1 MNYIYCITNL
11 INNKRYVGKTTQS
24 IEERFKQH
32 CRDSRKGKYKNRPL
46 YDAMNKYGIENF
58 KIECLEKVEDSSI
71 LSEREI
77 YWIHELNSYGSNG
90 YNATEGGDGTIL
102 YDYKEIVD
110 LARLGY
116 TSKQICNKI
125 GCCDSTVYSVLK
137 AHKVKYRQRNTK
149 LIAQYDLAGNYI
161 QTFWGAGEVQK
172 YLNDYGIT
180 DSKKASTSINKCCK
194 GIVKQAYG
202 YIWKYLP
209 EPK

>member
-46 YDAMNKYGIENF
+46 YDAMNKYGVENF

-180 DSKKASTSINKCCK
+180 DSKKASASINKCCK

>member
-1 MNYIYCITNL
+1 
-11 INNKRYVGKTTQS
+11 
-24 IEERFKQH
+24 
-32 CRDSRKGKYKNRPL
+32 
-46 YDAMNKYGIENF
+46 MNKYGIENF

-137 AHKVKYRQRNTK
+137 AHKVKYR
-149 LIAQYDLAGNYI
+149 
-161 QTFWGAGEVQK
+161 
-172 YLNDYGIT
+172 
-180 DSKKASTSINKCCK
+180 
-194 GIVKQAYG
+194 
-202 YIWKYLP
+202 
-209 EPK
+209 